1 MSEIVN
7 IITYVI
13 AYVIGVVAIVV
24 GATNTANNGKAFIAF
39 GIWAILLTTW
49 AGLWSARGTF
59 RPDFKNKGLIAKFTE
74 VGEVVT
80 IPAIIGLII
89 VIIIAFV

>member
-1 MSEIVN
+1 MN
-7 IITYVI
+7 IISYIV

-24 GATNTANNGKAFIAF
+24 GATNPANNGKAFIAF
-39 GIWAILLTTW
+39 GIYAILMTTW

-74 VGEVVT
+74 VGEAVT

-89 VIIIAFV
+89 VIIIALV

>member
-1 MSEIVN
+1 MSETVN
-7 IITYVI
+7 IISYVI

-24 GATNTANNGKAFIAF
+24 GATNPASNGKAFIAF

-59 RPDFKNKGLIAKFTE
+59 RPDFKNKGLIAKFSG

-89 VIIIAFV
+89 VLIITIV